1 MCLNEL
7 TIQEDVIETKYSIQL
22 VSKLSGVGVHTI
34 RAWEKRYQAVVPSRS
49 DSGRREYNDTD
60 LEKLVL
66 LNQLCTLGHSIGKIA
81 NNEIPVL
88 KEMLEKLGKVED
100 KTEKTETVE
109 LDYNLENS
117 LSNMILGI
125 SAYKL
130 DIVDHELNKIK
141 LLTNTREIVVKIL
154 VPLLQKVGSLIQR
167 RELTLSQEIAF
178 HSLLKFHLG
187 EIIFKSRKKNQ
198 SLEKIIIA
206 TPEGCFEEIPLL
218 LSTLLMISKNFEI
231 IYLGTNVQAGA
242 LLEATKATDAS
253 AVLLYLGPHSELDSA
268 SYYKKFI
275 QFLDKKLEG
284 DTRLYALK
292 SHKIDQIE
300 SSFSKTHLVD
310 NLRELDK
317 KVVL

>member
-1 MCLNEL
+1 M
-7 TIQEDVIETKYSIQL
+7 
-22 VSKLSGVGVHTI
+22 
-34 RAWEKRYQAVVPSRS
+34 
-49 DSGRREYNDTD
+49 
-60 LEKLVL
+60 EKLVL

-81 NNEIPVL
+81 NHEIPDL
-88 KEMLEKLGKVED
+88 KQMLDKLGKVEEVQD
-100 KTEKTETVE
+100 QQETVD

-125 SAYKL
+125 SSYKL

-198 SLEKIIIA
+198 SLEKIIVA
-206 TPEGCFEEIPLL
+206 TPEGCIEEIPLL
-218 LSTLLMISKNFEI
+218 LATLLMISKNFEI

-242 LLEATKATDAS
+242 LLETQKATES
-253 AVLLYLGPHSELDSA
+253 SSILLYLGPHSELDSA
-268 SYYKKFI
+268 NYYDKFLTFI
-275 QFLDKKLEG
+275 DKKLENNA
-284 DTRLYALK
+284 RVYALK
-292 SHKIDQIE
+292 SHKIE
-300 SSFSKTHLVD
+300 SLHAPLSHVSVLD
-310 NLRELDK
+310 NLRDLDQ
-317 KVVL
+317 KVVI